1 MSSEIQTET
10 KPHNRQTQGRGFM
23 AVLSLGLATLTMVS
37 LLFALA
43 SWVQNGLASAL
54 NHRANGA
61 ATLLLLLLWINEKYS
76 PQPWI
81 DRNLRVQTRQLAT
94 AWAESIYT
102 VIAGVTL
109 ILIAIAFYRA

>member
-10 KPHNRQTQGRGFM
+10 KPHNRQTQGRVLM
-23 AVLSLGLATLTMVS
+23 TVLSSGLATLAMVG

-43 SWVQNGLASAL
+43 SWVQNGLASEL

-61 ATLLLLLLWINEKYS
+61 ATLLLLLLWVSEKYS

-81 DRNLRVQTRQLAT
+81 NRNLRAQTRKLAT
-94 AWAESIYT
+94 DWAESLYT

-109 ILIAIAFYRA
+109 ILIAVAFYRA